1 MASITERNGRF
12 LVRVR
17 REGFPTVT
25 KTFTRRSDGAA
36 WARRVEADMESG
48 RWQAHPAAV
57 PTLRAVI
64 QEYRKV
70 IAPKMKGAT
79 TYRYR
84 FDEFERLPFA
94 VLRISDVP
102 VADLARW
109 RDEQLSLF
117 RPGTVARK
125 LAMLS
130 SMFNWAQ
137 KERGWLTQNPL
148 AQIRRPRADDSRTRT
163 LSGEEVDWL
172 MQAARTSK
180 ATWLPAAL
188 TILML
193 SAMRRGE
200 LFSLR
205 REDLSF
211 EAGVAHLRDTKN
223 GSPRDVPLCP
233 QAIAALRTLSG
244 QAEREG
250 RAFLLPLGSAGSLST
265 RFVVTVK
272 RARALYEAAC
282 ESCGKS
288 PAPGFLEDLRLHDL
302 RHHAVTQ
309 LAQTGAFSTVEL
321 MAISG
326 HKTTKML
333 VRYTHLQA
341 SALAAKL
348 GRLKAVGRA
357 QCPGLDLPGVSTN

>member
-1 MASITERNGRF
+1 MASITERKGRF

-25 KTFTRRSDGAA
+25 KTFTRRADGAA

-48 RWQAHPAAV
+48 RWLPHPAPV
-57 PTLRAVI
+57 PTLRAAI
-64 QEYRKV
+64 QEYRRV

-94 VLRISDVP
+94 ALRITDVP

-109 RDEQLSLF
+109 RDEQLELL

-130 SMFNWAQ
+130 SIFTWAQ
-137 KERGWLTQNPL
+137 KERGWLAQNPL
-148 AQIRRPRADDSRTRT
+148 HQIRRPRAGDSRTRT
-163 LSGEEVDWL
+163 LLSEEVDWL
-172 MQAARTSK
+172 MRAAHTSK
-180 ATWLPAAL
+180 ATWLAPVL
-188 TILML
+188 TVLMQ

-200 LFSLR
+200 LCGLR
-205 REDLSF
+205 REDL
-211 EAGVAHLRDTKN
+211 ALDVGIAHLRDTKN

-233 QAIAALRTLSG
+233 RAIAALKELDSEA
-244 QAEREG
+244 QREG
-250 RAFLLPLGSAGSLST
+250 RAHLLPIGPAGSLST

-272 RARALYEAAC
+272 RARALYEETCRRAGRDL
-282 ESCGKS
+282 E
-288 PAPGFLEDLRLHDL
+288 PGFLENLRLHDL
-302 RHHAVTQ
+302 RHHAVTH

-348 GRLKAVGRA
+348 GRLRA
-357 QCPGLDLPGVSTN
+357 GMDDRGVALESGPALR